1 MEESVEKFIR
11 EKASQTYGRSIENTT
26 VFIETYLIN
35 LLLIHDE
42 IKSPIEKMFFLEWHY
57 QKIFIPDDGYILIP
71 QYRDKDITGKYFV
84 DFMATEL
91 LDNTK
96 IAIEIDGHDF
106 HEKTKEQVR
115 LDKKRERFI
124 TKNVFK
130 FLRFSG
136 SEIYKSPIE
145 ALTEVRD
152 LIDKIE
158 EEGV

>member
-1 MEESVEKFIR
+1 MEESVEKFIH

-84 DFMATEL
+84 DF
-91 LDNTK
+91 
-96 IAIEIDGHDF
+96 
-106 HEKTKEQVR
+106 
-115 LDKKRERFI
+115 
-124 TKNVFK
+124 
-130 FLRFSG
+130 
-136 SEIYKSPIE
+136 
-145 ALTEVRD
+145 EVRD